1 MIRLLA
7 DQNVPFASI
16 QRLRDAGW
24 DVAEAARGEA
34 DVAVL
39 SRAAVEQRVILTFD
53 RDFGR
58 LALRADLPR
67 PAGGVPRRMRPT
79 HPQEPDEVLL
89 PLLSDSETELAGRL
103 TVIRAGRVRQRALG
117 REA

>member
-7 DQNVPFASI
+7 DENLPLASI
-16 QRLRDAGW
+16 RRLRDAGW
-24 DVAEAARGEA
+24 DVAEAVRGA
-34 DVAVL
+34 TDLAVL
-39 SRAAVEQRVILTFD
+39 SRASVEQRVILTFD
-53 RDFGR
+53 RDLGR

-67 PAGGVPRRMRPT
+67 PAGVVLLRMLPAR
-79 HPQEPDEVLL
+79 PQEAAEILL

-103 TVIRAGRVRQRALG
+103 TVVRIGRVRQRALR